1 MQNVLVGQ
9 DVSAT
14 EILGGLD
21 SFAAVGDDQ
30 VLPFQWTRSRL
41 PSLLTSHPKQFVAVR
56 QPRAL
61 RTPVPPPSTRFH
73 GPHVTASAGAFAG
86 AFATAGLAAA
96 RTAAGAMEVDV
107 GAPGAAD
114 ATNGLAADSAA
125 TTAHARPNVNTL
137 RRLTKAP

>member
-1 MQNVLVGQ
+1 MLVGQ

-41 PSLLTSHPKQFVAVR
+41 PSLLLTSHPKQSVAVR

-61 RTPVPPPSTRFH
+61 RVPVPPPSTRFH
-73 GPHVTASAGAFAG
+73 GPHLTGAGGAFDAVD
-86 AFATAGLAAA
+86 AT
-96 RTAAGAMEVDV
+96 ESDV
-107 GAPGAAD
+107 GAAD
-114 ATNGLAADSAA
+114 AIEGITADSAA